1 MRIRSIKPEFWRSDD
16 ITALSREHRLLFI
29 GLWSY
34 VDDNGVGIDDHR
46 QIAADL
52 FALEDDLKEARDFVR
67 EGLATLA
74 QAGLIT
80 RYTSQGK
87 AVLFVTGWDKHQR
100 IDRPSRTRYQ
110 RPTATGGPPT
120 SGNGILDE
128 DSRDPR
134 ETVASH
140 SRGLDTGANR
150 TLITESIQRSGGPDS
165 AFVSGDGGNPLTSK
179 NSDPRETLARPSR
192 LEQGNRG
199 LKDMSADTADVHEA
213 PGFAEFWQRYPRKE
227 KRQDAERAWK
237 THVIR
242 RRVYQRALFDALDA
256 HIRHWR
262 DRYGDDTQYVPL
274 APTWL
279 RNERWTDELPGH
291 PAAAQEVNLHTV
303 DDYLDHA
310 AGTEAARLLGVAYLP
325 DPQPPSDQTA
335 PREWEREAARRW
347 ITHHAAAL
355 RERLAQLK
363 DTG

>member
-80 RYTSQGK
+80 RYTS
-87 AVLFVTGWDKHQR
+87 
-100 IDRPSRTRYQ
+100 
-110 RPTATGGPPT
+110 
-120 SGNGILDE
+120 E
-128 DSRDPR
+128 
-134 ETVASH
+134 
-140 SRGLDTGANR
+140 
-150 TLITESIQRSGGPDS
+150 
-165 AFVSGDGGNPLTSK
+165 
-179 NSDPRETLARPSR
+179 
-192 LEQGNRG
+192 
-199 LKDMSADTADVHEA
+199 HEA